1 MTIPFDKLRLY
12 IVKKW
17 TADGNSG
24 AWLPEHEPDPL
35 KNLTETENLNLA
47 DIVTSAFRFE
57 IKGFQSKQM
66 IMFDVDIPMQVI
78 ESSTPGHYHV
88 YFPNSYIPKEKLFN
102 LLDAMAECG
111 IVERGYAEAS
121 RARGF
126 AALRLPWVHRD
137 RGRRH

>member
-1 MTIPFDKLRLY
+1 MVIPFDKLRLFK
-12 IVKKW
+12 VRKW

-35 KNLTETENLNLA
+35 KNLEETENLNFA
-47 DIVTSAFRFE
+47 DIVTSAPRFE
-57 IKGFQSKQM
+57 IPGFPGKHVV
-66 IMFDVDIPMQVI
+66 MFDVDVPMQVI

-88 YFPNSYIPKEKLFN
+88 YFPNSYVPKEKLFS

-126 AALRLPWVHRD
+126 AALRLPWVRKNK
-137 RGRRH
+137 RH

>member
-1 MTIPFDKLRLY
+1 MVIPFDKLRLFK
-12 IVKKW
+12 VRKW

-35 KNLTETENLNLA
+35 KNLEETENLNYA
-47 DIVTSAFRFE
+47 DIGTSAPRFE
-57 IKGFQSKQM
+57 IPGFPGKHVV
-66 IMFDVDIPMQVI
+66 MFDVDVPMQVI

-88 YFPNSYIPKEKLFN
+88 YFPNSYVPKEKLFS

-126 AALRLPWVHRD
+126 AALRLPWVRKNK
-137 RGRRH
+137 RH

>member
-1 MTIPFDKLRLY
+1 
-12 IVKKW
+12 
-17 TADGNSG
+17 
-24 AWLPEHEPDPL
+24 
-35 KNLTETENLNLA
+35 
-47 DIVTSAFRFE
+47 
-57 IKGFQSKQM
+57 M

-102 LLDAMAECG
+102 LLDALAECG

>member
-1 MTIPFDKLRLY
+1 MVIPYDKLK
-12 IVKKW
+12 IFKVKKW

-24 AWLPEHEPDPL
+24 AWLPEHERDPL
-35 KNLTETENLNLA
+35 KNLEETENLNYA
-47 DIVTSAFRFE
+47 DIVTSAPRFE
-57 IKGFQSKQM
+57 PPGFPGKHVV
-66 IMFDVDIPMQVI
+66 MFDVDVAMQVI

-88 YFPNSYIPKEKLFN
+88 YFPGTYIPKEKLFS

-126 AALRLPWVHRD
+126 AALRLPWVRKNA
-137 RGRRH
+137 RH